1 MRKLQEISFS
11 FCQAKKRKSKHS
23 SLRAL
28 QFIQSPPATAM
39 SLRLTANAGNL
50 PSPTQARHASLRE
63 RLGWGAKKLR
73 RQRRASKIQSSLGLS
88 NNANRTIASLACAG
102 EGRVSSAATSTSNRI

>member
-23 SLRAL
+23 SLRTL

-39 SLRLTANAGNL
+39 SRPITAYAGNL
-50 PSPTQARHASLRE
+50 LSSAQARHASLRE

-88 NNANRTIASLACAG
+88 NNANRTISSLALAG
-102 EGRVSSAATSTSNRI
+102 ECRISLAAT